1 MRQDHLERYIKESA
15 QKTVKVGKA
24 GAILAMV
31 GVSVF
36 YYLDRY
42 DLFLDGTLP
51 WRILGFGSAVFSL
64 VGQIVLKKPK
74 RQIIAFGFMVACL
87 LAMMNGIAYL
97 IFTNPEIANPDA
109 VHYDLLQKQVY
120 AITVGS
126 IMLWLLISMTANG
139 ARKFI
144 MASGAILMVILLIFL
159 IADKAEGIGF
169 IATIFLVS
177 VFSFLVMYQ
186 EEKREREK
194 AAALYE
200 LEEREEKIARQRQEL
215 QHANENLVSFNYAIT
230 HDLKGPLRLAQ
241 SFAQLLERRIKAGD
255 MEGLDEFFEQ
265 IKSSIGKV
273 FQIIDD
279 LLLLSRIGKGGLE
292 LTDIE
297 LEPMVRKIW
306 EEQTADD
313 ERKNLILEVRP
324 MGVLR
329 ADPKLLWHVFA
340 NLISNAVKYTRYEP
354 HPRVEVGI
362 YEDQDSKVAYVKDN
376 GAGFDKKFINELGK
390 PFKRLHSAHQFE
402 GTGIGLA
409 IVRQVVNLHQGR
421 FWAEGAEGEGAAFYC
436 AFPKKIILD

>member
-1 MRQDHLERYIKESA
+1 MRQDHFERYIVESA
-15 QKTVKVGKA
+15 QKTVRVGKA
-24 GAILAMV
+24 GAILAMI

-36 YYLDRY
+36 YYLDKN
-42 DLFLDGTLP
+42 DLFLEGTLV
-51 WRILGFGSAVFSL
+51 WRALGFGSAVLSL
-64 VGQIVLKKPK
+64 IGQHVFKSARNRIL
-74 RQIIAFGFMVACL
+74 AFGFMVACL
-87 LAMMNGIAYL
+87 LAMMNGIAYR
-97 IFTNPEIANPDA
+97 IFTNPEIARPEAED
-109 VHYDLLQKQVY
+109 YDLLQKQVY

-139 ARKFI
+139 ARQFI
-144 MASGAILMVILLIFL
+144 SISGGILMGILAIYLAI
-159 IADKAEGIGF
+159 DKAEGIGF
-169 IATIFLVS
+169 IATIYLVAA
-177 VFSFLVMYQ
+177 FSFLVMYQ
-186 EEKREREK
+186 QERQEREK
-194 AAALYE
+194 ATALYE

-215 QHANENLVSFNYAIT
+215 QYANENLVSFNYAIT

-255 MEGLDEFFEQ
+255 SEGLDEFFSQ

-292 LTDIE
+292 LMEVE

-313 ERKNLILEVRP
+313 PREGLVLECKA

-354 HPRVEVGI
+354 HPRIEVGVM
-362 YEDQDSKVAYVKDN
+362 EGQGGKVIYVKDN
-376 GAGFDKKFINELGK
+376 GAGFDKKFIGELGK

-421 FWAEGAEGEGAAFYC
+421 FWAEGEEGEGAVFYC
-436 AFPKKIILD
+436 AFPNKIILD